1 MRLMWLKR
9 YQEGQLG
16 AYGADVMCSEPPGCH
31 NPLFAQP
38 NAPLPP
44 HIAWAT
50 VEARERL
57 MAIAVNNLKAFVR
70 VILQNVVGRV

>member
-1 MRLMWLKR
+1 
-9 YQEGQLG
+9 
-16 AYGADVMCSEPPGCH
+16 MCSEPPAAD

-38 NAPLPP
+38 NAYITP

-57 MAIAVNNLKAFVR
+57 MAIAVNNLKAFVSGNP
-70 VILQNVVGRV
+70 VNVVGKV